1 MRDYID
7 RRVTP
12 PKRVTS
18 PAWGPPPPCNPALTL
33 GLSYISSASF
43 THLTFTCVHTE
54 KLRDSGNKPKHN
66 LFQNGKNKK
75 NVNCNFFTHGA
86 RVRAFQIE

>member
-1 MRDYID
+1 MRDYMD

-12 PKRVTS
+12 PKRVTQPNS
-18 PAWGPPPPCNPALTL
+18 GPAPPCNQALTL
-33 GLSYISSASF
+33 GLSCIASASF

-54 KLRDSGNKPKHN
+54 KLRDSGNKPKHT
-66 LFQNGKNKK
+66 LFQNGKNKRK
-75 NVNCNFFTHGA
+75 CCNLFTHEA